1 MKSQPDNAPSETP
14 KPRAPYRAKGKIASL
29 PKHQREAL
37 NLLLLDGSTYSIVI
51 QKTANGQLGRRGVS
65 VQFPDCISG
74 WACYVGRTAKAI
86 LMTRVIELTFF

>member
-1 MKSQPDNAPSETP
+1 MKPQPDNPPPESP
-14 KPRAPYRAKGKIASL
+14 KPRAHYRAKGKIASL
-29 PKHQREAL
+29 PRHQRDAF
-37 NLLLLDGSTYSIVI
+37 NLLLLDGSTDSIVI

-86 LMTRVIELTFF
+86 LMTRVIKLTFI